1 MKKGLKNDDVVSMLL
16 LDESLT
22 EKDLIGILAIFF
34 FAGFDTTAN
43 SMTMILYNLARNPD
57 VQRRAREDAFEALSG
72 EEDEKSSNH
81 VKSSSCSSDV
91 DDPHPLKLT
100 SPVTKEQESKTKER
114 KAKITPRA
122 KTRTT
127 TKEKWK
133 ARTNSS
139 KNVVQSL
146 EQLFQMK
153 YLTACVKETLR
164 MFPVVPMI
172 SREVTQAHPSGVCPR
187 FEEHKTFGIAINM
200 FGLHYNPNGWAQPD
214 QFLPERWLDPTIDG
228 KKDPSQRVYCPF
240 AIGKRS
246 CLGRHFA
253 YIEMLTVVST
263 ILRKFEIVITQ
274 KHDPAILEAGTL
286 LIDPKLRLGLKPL
299 EKKKDD
305 KEDIDDQETSLKE
318 TEYTLDEVS
327 QHHEKDDLWMAIN
340 EGVYDLTRFA
350 ANSDG
355 GHPGGLEILLTY
367 AGTNA
372 TAEFEFISHSAYAL
386 RVLEKYR
393 IGRLYGSHTPLFKER
408 NWRTGRYRETVRL
421 LSEDWATAGKS
432 ETVADTKGGTS
443 ENIRRRRR
451 QRRRSHSL
459 C

>member
-1 MKKGLKNDDVVSMLL
+1 MIVS
-16 LDESLT
+16 
-22 EKDLIGILAIFF
+22 LIECRLCIIPSYITKCFQ
-34 FAGFDTTAN
+34 TQ
-43 SMTMILYNLARNPD
+43 
-57 VQRRAREDAFEALSG
+57 VQRRAREDAFEVLSKKK
-72 EEDEKSSNH
+72 EEKSTTKKQH
-81 VKSSSCSSDV
+81 DDDDV
-91 DDPHPLKLT
+91 DDPPPLTLS
-100 SPVTKEQESKTKER
+100 SPAAKEEEDDESKKER
-114 KAKITPRA
+114 SATISSRA
-122 KTRTT
+122 T
-127 TKEKWK
+127 TKTKKW
-133 ARTNSS
+133 NNESS
-139 KNVVQSL
+139 EKNVVQSV

-274 KHDPAILEAGTL
+274 KHDPSILEAGTL
-286 LIDPKLRLGLKPL
+286 LIDPKLRLGLRPL
-299 EKKKDD
+299 STRKD
-305 KEDIDDQETSLKE
+305 EEEEQVDDQDSLKE
-318 TEYTLDEVS
+318 AEYTLDEVS

-340 EGVYDLTRFA
+340 GGVYDLTRFA

-386 RVLEKYR
+386 RILKKYR
-393 IGRLYGSHTPLFKER
+393 VGRLYGSHTPLFKER

-421 LSEDWATAGKS
+421 VSEDWATAGKS
-432 ETVADTKGGTS
+432 EDAVDTKGGMS
-443 ENIRRRRR
+443 DNIRRRRR
-451 QRRRSHSL
+451 QRRRSQSL